1 MHFFIIVHSFVRRL
15 HRYVF
20 STDISVT
27 DISRIFGADLELTD
41 PFSAAIYHG
50 PGGLT
55 LDRWTGVGE
64 LSVVRDLSP
73 SAVIID
79 IGTNDLSRAD
89 WWVYH
94 VCMV

>member
-1 MHFFIIVHSFVRRL
+1 VHIFLIVHSFVRRL
-15 HRYVF
+15 HRYLF
-20 STDISVT
+20 ST

-64 LSVVRDLSP
+64 LSVVRDLSLR
-73 SAVIID
+73 AVIID
-79 IGTNDLSRAD
+79 IRTYDLSRAD
-89 WWVYH
+89 CWVYH

>member
-1 MHFFIIVHSFVRRL
+1 MALVHFFIIVHSFIRRL

-20 STDISVT
+20 ST

-89 WWVYH
+89 CWVYH